1 MATKCASLN
10 QDDEANQRKF
20 NVLLNG
26 QSAQYIEGNC
36 RRLTR
41 LSILQVIEIVYEVYI
56 NKDPRE
62 KNKK

>member
-26 QSAQYIEGNC
+26 QSAQYI
-36 RRLTR
+36 RRK
-41 LSILQVIEIVYEVYI
+41 LQKTDKAVNFAGDRDCV
-56 NKDPRE
+56 
-62 KNKK
+62 